1 MGQVK
6 RIFSRIAQVFFTL
19 FITMVV
25 LVSFYP
31 LIWMVLNS
39 FKTNNEIFQ
48 RPLALPGR
56 WDFEVFSTS
65 FVRNKFGQALT
76 NSLIVTSSV
85 VCINLAVSAL
95 AAFATS
101 HMKFRGRNLFLAFC
115 IGCQVVSAQVLLVPV
130 YKLLRDIRLHDTF
143 PGLVLAI
150 AAFSVP
156 LSMYLFNGFFSGF
169 PKDIFESAKID
180 GCGDLRYFFR
190 ILVPLSTPIIAS
202 ITIFQALFTWNEY
215 IFTLTFLRNMDMWTI
230 QPVIK
235 NMFQG
240 YAISYGSN
248 FAALSIVVVP
258 ILVIYMAMQ
267 KYFIRGLTAGSV
279 KG

>member
-1 MGQVK
+1 MEPEK
-6 RIFSRIAQVFFTL
+6 RILGRMVQVFFTL
-19 FITMVV
+19 FIILVV

-31 LIWMVLNS
+31 LVWMMLNS

-48 RPLALPGR
+48 RPLALPAH
-56 WDFEVFSTS
+56 WDFDVFRTA
-65 FVRNKFGQALT
+65 FVRNKFGRALI
-76 NSLIVTSSV
+76 NSVIVTGST
-85 VCINLAVSAL
+85 VCINLVVSAL

-101 HMKFRGRNLFLAFC
+101 HMKFWGRKLFLSFC

-130 YKLLRDIRLHDTF
+130 YKLLRDIQLYDTF
-143 PGLVLAI
+143 PGLILAI

-169 PKDIFESAKID
+169 PKDIYESAKID
-180 GCGDLRYFFR
+180 GCADLRYFFR
-190 ILVPLSTPIIAS
+190 ILAPLSTPIIAS
-202 ITIFQALFTWNEY
+202 VTIFQALFAWNEY

-240 YAISYGSN
+240 YSINYGSN

-258 ILVIYMAMQ
+258 ILAIYVAMQ
-267 KYFIRGLTAGSV
+267 KYFIRGLTAGAV

>member
-1 MGQVK
+1 MGQEK
-6 RIFSRIAQVFFTL
+6 KIFSQIAQVFFTL
-19 FITMVV
+19 FIILVV
-25 LVSFYP
+25 LLSFYP
-31 LIWMVLNS
+31 LVWMVLNS
-39 FKTNNEIFQ
+39 FKSNNEIFQ
-48 RPLALPGR
+48 RPLALPSH
-56 WDFEVFSTS
+56 WDFDVFRNA

-76 NSLIVTSSV
+76 NSLIVTVSV
-85 VCINLAVSAL
+85 VCINLVVSAL

-101 HMKFRGRNLFLAFC
+101 HMKFMGRKLFLSFC

-130 YKLLRDIRLHDTF
+130 YKLLRDIRLYDTF
-143 PGLVLAI
+143 PGLILAI
-150 AAFSVP
+150 AAFSIP

-169 PKDIFESAKID
+169 PKDIYESAKID
-180 GCGDLRYFFR
+180 GCTDIRYFYR

-202 ITIFQALFTWNEY
+202 VAIFQALFTWNEY

-240 YAISYGSN
+240 YSVNYGSN

-258 ILVIYMAMQ
+258 ILLVYMAMQ
-267 KYFIRGLTAGSV
+267 KYFIRGLTAGAV